1 MNEAEIGLMAK
12 KKVTT
17 RSRVGSTKLRARKT
31 SSRVRRDAAL
41 DGVTRFGLPLLI
53 SSILIVAIVVVGT
66 TFYSSATSSDFFN
79 VRAINIHGT
88 ERTPVEDVRRVVSA
102 EVEKPGVWNADLGEI
117 KAKLEKFPFVKTA
130 AVSRMLPAGIRVD
143 VVERIPAAVVRLSS
157 GDYLVDTEAVV
168 LAKATAADKNFSVVM
183 QGWDES
189 KTVTAMPDNIARLK
203 LYKKMLDEW
212 KQFDLISRVKEVN
225 LQNARDPIATIEDS
239 GRSIPVSLAKDQL
252 GKSLRAAIEAVIG
265 KGAKVRSVNAEG
277 ASPVLA
283 YSGIENEQ

>member
-1 MNEAEIGLMAK
+1 MAK
-12 KKVTT
+12 RKVTT
-17 RSRVGSTKLRARKT
+17 RARASSTKLRARKT

-53 SSILIVAIVVVGT
+53 SAILIVGITVVVT
-66 TFYSSATSSDFFN
+66 TFYSTATSSDFFD
-79 VRAINIHGT
+79 VRAIDIRGT
-88 ERTPVEDVRRVVSA
+88 ERTPAEDVKRVVSS

-117 KAKLEKFPFVKTA
+117 KAKIEKFPFVKTA

-143 VVERIPAAVVRLSS
+143 VVERVPAAVVRLSS

-168 LAKATAADKNFSVVM
+168 LAKATAAEKNFPVVM

-189 KTVTAMPDNIARLK
+189 KTVTAMPENVARLK
-203 LYKKMLDEW
+203 LYKKMIDEW

-239 GRSIPVSLAKDQL
+239 GRAITVSLAKDNL
-252 GKSLRAAIEAVIG
+252 GKSLRAALEAVSG
-265 KGAKVRSVNAEG
+265 KGTKVRSVNAEG
-277 ASPVLA
+277 VSPVITYLEL
-283 YSGIENEQ
+283 GNE

>member
-1 MNEAEIGLMAK
+1 MAK
-12 KKVTT
+12 SKVTT
-17 RSRVGSTKLRARKT
+17 KARAGSTKLRARKT

-41 DGVTRFGLPLLI
+41 NGVTRFGLPLLI
-53 SSILIVAIVVVGT
+53 SAVLLVGIAVVGT

-79 VRAINIHGT
+79 VRAVDIRGAD
-88 ERTPVEDVRRVVSA
+88 RTPGEDIRRVVSS

-117 KAKLEKFPFVKTA
+117 KAKIEKFPFVKTA

-143 VVERIPAAVVRLSS
+143 VVEREPAAVVRLSS

-168 LAKATAADKNFSVVM
+168 LAKASAADKKFPIVM
-183 QGWDES
+183 HGWDES

-212 KQFDLISRVKEVN
+212 KQFDLVSRVKEVN

-252 GKSLRAAIEAVIG
+252 GKSLRAAIDAVSG

-277 ASPVLA
+277 VSPVLA
-283 YSGIENEQ
+283 YLGIENEQ